1 LRPGIEKRFER
12 DLQSFYFAAR
22 TAERFSPQSRRLRPV
37 AAVDTL
43 AQSVLLEMDLRL
55 EAAAIS
61 EMAENI
67 AKAGEK
73 DFRVPKVYWER
84 TAKRVMTLEWVD
96 AIKLTDVLAV
106 EAAGLDRRALGLNVI
121 R

>member
-22 TAERFSPQSRRLRPV
+22 TAERFSPKTRRLRPV

-67 AKAGEK
+67 AKAG
-73 DFRVPKVYWER
+73 DVGFRVPRVDWER
-84 TAKRVMTLEWVD
+84 TAKRILTLDWVNGIPLND
-96 AIKLTDVLAV
+96 LVAID
-106 EAAGLDRRALGLNVI
+106 AAGIDREALGLTLI